1 MSDTFSDC
9 DFYERIWDY
18 DFNESNF
25 EFSEESDI
33 EYGRMDSNMLQS
45 TAAISECG
53 TASNTNHGQHTSA
66 PNTQPPAAANS
77 ECGTASNA
85 DQGQQTTAPNTPPP
99 TSADSDSGTVEI
111 LTLIN
116 ANPSPYICFSRQLLV
131 PTIISKASIPLTLV
145 PSETAENLVSF
156 NGLTYEIDRIIDH
169 RISKETKQRECLVGF
184 AFSRSC
190 IWAPLEDLRRL
201 APQLAIEYLS
211 NTLLLEKGAPIFGE
225 ECRKVKTKIPLHD
238 KYFRKEINL
247 AKIDASRK
255 DYEIKSLIDL
265 RKEQGKEIEF
275 KLRVFG
281 RANPQ

>member
-85 DQGQQTTAPNTPPP
+85 DQGQQTTAP
-99 TSADSDSGTVEI
+99 
-111 LTLIN
+111 
-116 ANPSPYICFSRQLLV
+116 
-131 PTIISKASIPLTLV
+131 
-145 PSETAENLVSF
+145 
-156 NGLTYEIDRIIDH
+156 
-169 RISKETKQRECLVGF
+169 
-184 AFSRSC
+184 
-190 IWAPLEDLRRL
+190 
-201 APQLAIEYLS
+201 
-211 NTLLLEKGAPIFGE
+211 KG
-225 ECRKVKTKIPLHD
+225 
-238 KYFRKEINL
+238 
-247 AKIDASRK
+247 
-255 DYEIKSLIDL
+255 
-265 RKEQGKEIEF
+265 
-275 KLRVFG
+275 
-281 RANPQ
+281 